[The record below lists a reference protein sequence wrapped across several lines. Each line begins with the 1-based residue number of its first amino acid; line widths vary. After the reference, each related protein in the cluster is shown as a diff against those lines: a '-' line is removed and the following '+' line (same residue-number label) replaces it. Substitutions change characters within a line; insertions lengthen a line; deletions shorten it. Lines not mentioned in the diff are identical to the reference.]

1 MLTTRTPQAHAA
13 ALAQF
18 KKMISN
24 GQFVPPSVGRDT
36 VSFPGMDGGAE
47 WGGPAF
53 DPETG
58 LLYVNSNEMV
68 WLYALAENPKP
79 GTAVSGK
86 DLYQA
91 RSARRATAT
100 TGRARRRRFHR
111 SSDIAKKMSV
121 ADVRSVVFYGSGRM
135 PGFPTL
141 APDYTNAIVQYVR
154 DGVESSVPIPADA
167 KPVAVG
173 HAVPI
178 HGTSQVPRHR
188 RVSGHYATVGHA
200 ECHRHEH
207 RRVRLEDSARGIS
220 RSWRPR
226 A

>member
-1 MLTTRTPQAHAA
+1 MVTKRTPQAHAA

-24 GQFVPPSVGRDT
+24 GQFVPPSVGVDT

-47 WGGPAF
+47 WGGSAF
-53 DPETG
+53 DPDTG

-86 DLYQA
+86 DLYNRECA
-91 RSARRATAT
+91 SCHRDDR
-100 TGRARRRRFHR
+100 TGAPPAIP
-111 SSDIAKKMSV
+111 SLVDIAKKMSV
-121 ADVRSVVFYGSGRM
+121 AEVRSVVFYGSGRM

-141 APDYTNAIVQYVR
+141 APDYTNAIVSYVR
-154 DGVESSVPIPADA
+154 DGVESSVPIPADGEA
-167 KPVAVG
+167 CAVG

-178 HGTSQVPRHR
+178 HGTPQVPRYR
-188 RVSGHYATVGHA
+188 RVPRDYSAMGHA
-200 ECHRHEH
+200 ECHQHEH
-207 RRVRLEDSARGIS
+207 GRVCLEDSAWGVS
-220 RSWRPR
+220 RSSWPR